1 MAYEILPSEYDLLTR
16 DVEYEAVAAFI
27 KAQLDFRGIQTGIV
41 LDLACGTG
49 TMSYMLAKMGYE
61 MIGVDASAEM
71 LSVAYSKRTNEQT
84 PMAPV
89 FIHQDM
95 RELDLYG
102 TVDACI
108 CMLDSVNYIT
118 EPNDLRKVFSKV
130 SLFMNPGGLLIFD
143 INTPLKLREIDGF
156 AFCDEKEEEGIFCIW
171 RAALSDQ
178 PKIYQFIVDLFIR
191 NQNGKT
197 RESWRR
203 GSEEHYEYA
212 YETQELAEM
221 LLDAGFENV
230 RMYGGTDG
238 STLTGD
244 EKRIYFT
251 ADKPTS

>member
-1 MAYEILPSEYDLLTR
+1 MAYEILPSQYDLLTR

-49 TMSYMLAKMGYE
+49 TMSYMLSKMGYE

-71 LSVAYSKRTNEQT
+71 LSVAYSKRSDEQT

-118 EPNDLRKVFSKV
+118 EPDDLRRVFKKIR
-130 SLFMNPGGLLIFD
+130 LFMNPGGLFLFD
-143 INTPLKLREIDGF
+143 INTPRKLREIDGST
-156 AFCDEKEEEGIFCIW
+156 FCDEKEEEGIFCVW
-171 RAALSDQ
+171 RAALTDR
-178 PKIYQFIVDLFIR
+178 PKTYQFLVDLFTRIP
-191 NQNGKT
+191 NGKPG
-197 RESWRR
+197 ESWRR
-203 GSEEHYEYA
+203 GSEEHLEYA
-212 YETQELAEM
+212 YETHEITEM
-221 LLDAGFENV
+221 LIDAGFENI
-230 RMYGGTDG
+230 RMYAGTDG
-238 STLTGD
+238 SSLTGD

-251 ADKPTS
+251 AEKPTA